1 MRGIDLLDAMTARC
15 IPSHIDPIN
24 GVLLYSWFLTTSSM
38 NAWRIRVQT
47 TQRKEP
53 YLEFLREL
61 VIGMTAEHGCQSEKQ
76 HGRSMVIP
84 CMRGDGC
91 EHWIISTQGV
101 RSNCRQ
107 CPMPPDGEEG
117 SKDFVQIRKV
127 WCRVACPVLQE
138 KD

>member
-1 MRGIDLLDAMTARC
+1 MVCYFTPGT
-15 IPSHIDPIN
+15 
-24 GVLLYSWFLTTSSM
+24 FLTTSSM

-91 EHWIISTQGV
+91 EHWIIGTQGV

>member
-1 MRGIDLLDAMTARC
+1 MRGIDLLDNMTARC

-127 WCRVACPVLQE
+127 WCQVACPVLQE

>member
-1 MRGIDLLDAMTARC
+1 MRGIDLLDTMTARC

-91 EHWIISTQGV
+91 ENWIISTQGV

>member
-1 MRGIDLLDAMTARC
+1 MRGIDLMDAMTARC

-38 NAWRIRVQT
+38 NAWRLRVQT
-47 TQRKEP
+47 TQRKES

-84 CMRGDGC
+84 SMRGDGC
-91 EHWIISTQGV
+91 EHWIISTKGV
-101 RSNCRQ
+101 GQTVGS
-107 CPMPPDGEEG
+107 MPPDGKEG
-117 SKDFVQIRKV
+117 SKDFVQIRGV
-127 WCRVACPVLQE
+127 WSRVACLQE